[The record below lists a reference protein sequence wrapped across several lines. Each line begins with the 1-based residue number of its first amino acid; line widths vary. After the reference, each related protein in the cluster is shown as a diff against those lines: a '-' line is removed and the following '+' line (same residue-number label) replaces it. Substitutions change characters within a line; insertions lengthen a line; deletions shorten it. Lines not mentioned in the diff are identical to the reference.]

1 MAEEAAPAPAPPER
15 VETVDLSEEAES
27 EPEAPAPAPLE
38 VHKAWT
44 RLTHKYRWP
53 ILALTALSWALAPLA
68 PGLLRECSNAV
79 TAAPGSPSKR
89 ANRAIARAFPASSK
103 AATLVVLAEGPLLAS
118 HEEWCGFERALA
130 ASIQSEHASFLKAPL
145 ASYCL
150 LADRNLTYLAA
161 NFVSHEAAQF
171 VITYDA
177 SRGQAATS
185 KFVAYVE
192 DKAQSLKPHHYKV
205 GATGFDAFARA
216 SVEGERKDLSAVDEV
231 SVPLALLVMALTL
244 ACVPLLVL
252 PVVNMLTATI
262 IEFVVVRLLAKSMT
276 IAPFVPSIMLTVTLA
291 ISFDYSLFVCSRYL
305 EARRAGVSNEA
316 RVDAVNRGAGRTIV
330 VSGSTLIACF
340 LGLLCFPNNILRG
353 VGAAVAVGLAC
364 AVLVNLLVSPALLH
378 VCGERLCR
386 AQDVVVRKVLTY
398 VRRSTDEDYVP
409 LSPSR
414 PKQRNPFRFLSDLV
428 WRDSKYAVAAL
439 CIVVAVTM
447 PACTRATHLRTVA
460 DPVMVAP
467 SPSEP
472 QKTLD
477 RLGKTFGAGAVAPYT
492 VLFEGPFTDAAIKE
506 ADAFLTALGEPY
518 AGPTSL
524 NGTLLSVSDYASCV
538 FSSSDWCLSLK
549 ALYATSVTKSAFR
562 ATVSLRA
569 NPYSNRGLKW
579 LKKARKKCTSGI
591 YINGPAAGLSDVVD
605 ALYASFPRVVG
616 ATLGV
621 VFVLLSLSFKSVLV
635 AARSVLCLALTLSF
649 AFGCCVLIYQD
660 HRLSIDFLTTRT
672 ADRGVSWLAPL
683 LCFTIVVGLGLD
695 YDIFFLA
702 RVHEYRFV
710 GRLSDRDACVEAAAR
725 TGTVISSAAVIMAVA
740 FSGLFFSTTTILNQ
754 AAFLL
759 TCAVLFDAFVVR
771 ALVTPSLLALSGE
784 YAWWPSVPPVSGP
797 LAEGL
802 ARVDDDAASDDDDGG
817 VDI

>member
-79 TAAPGSPSKR
+79 TAAPGSPSKK

-118 HEEWCGFERALA
+118 YEEWCGFERALA
-130 ASIQSEHASFLKAPL
+130 ASIQTEHASFLKAPL

-161 NFVSHEAAQF
+161 NFVSPEAAQF

-398 VRRSTDEDYVP
+398 FRNDEDYVL
-409 LSPSR
+409 LSPR
-414 PKQRNPFRFLSDLV
+414 RQRQKNPFRFLSDLV

-472 QKTLD
+472 QRTLD

-579 LKKARKKCTSGI
+579 LKKARKKCTSGV
-591 YINGPAAGLSDVVD
+591 YVNGPAAGLSDVVD

-771 ALVTPSLLALSGE
+771 ALVTPSLLALSGAH
-784 YAWWPSVPPVSGP
+784 AWWPSVPPVSGP

-802 ARVDDDAASDDDDGG
+802 ARVDDDDASDDDDGG